1 MFFGRKYKKSKIKHE
16 QKIYKKLPGYE
27 GTSLNIKKV
36 GLCEKNYDID
46 TNSSNYKHFSFYDI
60 NNLNIYDG
68 QVNIWVDKKDLFKY
82 PKNYDINKI
91 DIFSCL
97 HGYCLVSRS
106 KACYNISLNCFCDLS
121 SNKITLD
128 NCHNFY
134 EGDIVL
140 AKMLHWKKFL
150 PCTILK
156 INDKVSYG
164 SECNV
169 DDLTYFGE
177 TTFDVVFPSCPDS
190 KIYLAWHNHNSII
203 QNNSV
208 LSYAKKTLDVIEEC
222 DSSDEE
228 CDSSDEDYLN
238 DKLNDNLNP
247 NVIEN
252 ILDEIINII
261 STGVNYSG
269 ENYSGVNYSGV
280 NYSGVNYSGE
290 NYSGVNKEFGNNS
303 PYIFT
308 DVGYIVTG
316 VIDKKVMGKE
326 ILKFNT
332 YWIKDN
338 STSLNK
344 ISKKGVTVAATEFSK
359 NLSNNFLQNVGVLEN
374 YEMKNILKL
383 QEINGCGAKFFDWN
397 PEYKNTLYNL
407 EPQEYNFFKFSS
419 NHNVIKDYL
428 SRKKGITFTGC
439 LCDSAKKY
447 LFNIT
452 NSRF

>member
-27 GTSLNIKKV
+27 GTSLNIKNV
-36 GLCEKNYDID
+36 GRCEKNYDID
-46 TNSSNYKHFSFYDI
+46 SSNYKHLSFYDV

-97 HGYCLVSRS
+97 HGYCIVSRS
-106 KACYNISLNCFCDLS
+106 KTCYNISLNCFRDLS

-164 SECNV
+164 SEYDV
-169 DDLTYFGE
+169 DDLTNFGE
-177 TTFDVVFPSCPDS
+177 TTIDVVFPSCPDS

-203 QNNSV
+203 QNKSV
-208 LSYAKKTLDVIEEC
+208 LSYAGKTLNVIEEC
-222 DSSDEE
+222 DFSEEE
-228 CDSSDEDYLN
+228 CDSSDEDFLN
-238 DKLNDNLNP
+238 EKLNDNLNP

-261 STGVNYSG
+261 STGENYSG
-269 ENYSGVNYSGV
+269 ENGG
-280 NYSGVNYSGE
+280 
-290 NYSGVNKEFGNNS
+290 FGNS
-303 PYIFT
+303 PCSFT
-308 DVGYIVTG
+308 DAGYIVTG

-332 YWIKDN
+332 FWIKDK
-338 STSLNK
+338 SFK
-344 ISKKGVTVAATEFSK
+344 ISKKGITVAATEFSK
-359 NLSNNFLQNVGVLEN
+359 NLSNNFLQNVCVLEN

-397 PEYKNTLYNL
+397 PEYNLL
-407 EPQEYNFFKFSS
+407 EPQESKFFKFSS
-419 NHNVIKDYL
+419 NLLIKDYL
-428 SRKKGITFTGC
+428 SQKKGITFTGP
-439 LCDSAKKY
+439 LCDAAKKY
-447 LFNIT
+447 LFNI
-452 NSRF
+452 F